1 MKNQNKILMSLLTAS
16 VSELAAAP
24 TLANEAETAQGNKV
38 EGNYIDFKYV
48 VDGSEKLTEEQ
59 ILVKNDIK
67 AQVEA
72 MLTKKAPIM
81 KIAESIDIIAENYAK
96 NDSVIK
102 QQVFEDL
109 QLGAAGADAC
119 ADKTSDSSCLII
131 KNIGDTKS
139 GTTGNPRTKQC
150 HAVCHTA
157 CHGACHGS
165 RGWR

>member
-1 MKNQNKILMSLLTAS
+1 MQ
-16 VSELAAAP
+16 
-24 TLANEAETAQGNKV
+24 
-38 EGNYIDFKYV
+38 
-48 VDGSEKLTEEQ
+48 
-59 ILVKNDIK
+59 
-67 AQVEA
+67 
-72 MLTKKAPIM
+72 
-81 KIAESIDIIAENYAK
+81 K

>member
-16 VSELAAAP
+16 VSALAAAP
-24 TLANEAETAQGNKV
+24 TLANEGEVAQGNQV
-38 EGNYIDFKYV
+38 EGKYIDFKHV

-72 MLTKKAPIM
+72 MLTKKTPIM
-81 KIAESIDIIAENYAK
+81 QIAESINIIAENYAK
-96 NDSVIK
+96 NDAVIK

-109 QLGAAGADAC
+109 NLGAAQC
-119 ADKTSDSSCLII
+119 ADGVSDSTCLAI
-131 KNIGDTKS
+131 NGASHTAS
-139 GTTGNPRTKQC
+139 TVNPKTKQC

>member
-16 VSELAAAP
+16 VSALAAAP
-24 TLANEAETAQGNKV
+24 TLANETETAQGNAVK
-38 EGNYIDFKYV
+38 GNYIDFKYV

-81 KIAESIDIIAENYAK
+81 KIAESIDIITENYAK
-96 NDSVIK
+96 NDAIIK
-102 QQVFEDL
+102 HQVFEEL
-109 QLGAAGADAC
+109 QLGAAGAAAC
-119 ADKTSDSSCLII
+119 
-131 KNIGDTKS
+131 GS
-139 GTTGNPRTKQC
+139 GTGDSTCVTFDGTSKTGTAGPKARQC